1 LQNAIPLVM
10 GACNSQ
16 LAVIEAMGMATA
28 ARRLQPSLDVQSG
41 LPIVPATTSDL
52 RAFLLAQLHW
62 ERYRASRM
70 WLVHLLAL
78 LGLCFWVP
86 ISGGARVAIVAGCAA
101 CFLGALFAGMMEW
114 RWARERNRRAGAL
127 SRPGGSG

>member
-1 LQNAIPLVM
+1 VAI
-10 GACNSQ
+10 GACISQ
-16 LAVIEAMGMATA
+16 LRVSEAMSMPTA
-28 ARRLQPSLDVQSG
+28 ARRLQRPRGVQSG
-41 LPIVPATTSDL
+41 LPVLPATTSDL

-70 WLVHLLAL
+70 WLVHLLAV

-86 ISGGARVAIVAGCAA
+86 ISGPARLAIVAACAA
-101 CFLGALFAGMMEW
+101 CFVGAVFAGMMEW

-127 SRPGGSG
+127 SRPGDPD